1 MKLHL
6 NLTGTIAL
14 GILSTANVA
23 QAADLGGRA
32 PASAPGYEAR
42 DSRAPIWQGAYIGAA
57 LDITGRATTVEKLG
71 AFNKVDITN
80 NDVAPALYAGYNFQ
94 SGPWVFGIEGDW
106 SFQGSKTKKSDPTL
120 GTLQV
125 ESGNVGSIRGRAGY
139 AFNEWLLYGTAG
151 VAFLDREIS
160 ATAGGKQS
168 DWRTGFVIGLGA
180 EYAFNPNWTARAEAL
195 AYGFGEEDVALGGVK
210 RNVADGVG
218 TIRLGVA
225 RKF

>member
-1 MKLHL
+1 MKLYL
-6 NLTGTIAL
+6 NLSATIVF
-14 GILSTANVA
+14 GISSVANFA
-23 QAADLGGRA
+23 HAADLGGRV

-42 DSRAPIWQGAYIGAA
+42 DSRAPIWQGAYFGAA

-71 AFNKVDITN
+71 SFNQVEVTS
-80 NDVAPALYAGYNFQ
+80 NDVAPAIFAGYNFQ
-94 SGPWVFGIEGDW
+94 SGPWVYGIEGDW
-106 SFQGSKTKKSDPTL
+106 SFQGSKTKKSDPKL

-125 ESGNVGSIRGRAGY
+125 ESGNLGSIRGRAGY
-139 AFNEWLLYGTAG
+139 AFNDWLLYGTVG

-195 AYGFGEEDVALGGVK
+195 AYGFGEEDVALGGTK

>member
-1 MKLHL
+1 MKSHP
-6 NLTGTIAL
+6 NFTATIIL
-14 GILSTANVA
+14 GILSTSNVA

-32 PASAPGYEAR
+32 AGPAQGYEAR
-42 DSRAPIWQGAYIGAA
+42 DSRAPIWQGAYIGVG
-57 LDITGRATTVEKLG
+57 LDITGQATTIDKLG
-71 AFNKVDITN
+71 NFGQVEVTN
-80 NDVAPALYAGYNFQ
+80 DDVAPAIYGGYNFQ

-120 GTLQV
+120 GTVQV
-125 ESGNVGSIRGRAGY
+125 TAGNVGSLRGRAGY
-139 AFNEWLLYGTAG
+139 AFNDWLVYGTAG

-180 EYAFNPNWTARAEAL
+180 EYAFSPNWTARAEAL
-195 AYGFGEEDVALGGVK
+195 AYGFGDEDVALGGVK